1 MSDKQVVL
9 AIFPDEAAADAA
21 VTSLK
26 SWDKADGDIK
36 LNAIGVLVLD
46 KKGKVKTHK
55 LGRRSVGKGAGIGV
69 ILAVFV
75 PPSLLAGAVAGGVL
89 GALHH
94 KNLGLGGN
102 DRDRLTA
109 DLANGKA
116 AVGVLVAG
124 GQATEVSGKLTEL
137 GGQTE
142 VHTVSD
148 EDIAEADK
156 VAAEMAAAEADWDR
170 EHSAWMRV
178 EEFQDA
184 GQLVIRAELPGIDAT
199 TDVEVSLTR
208 DTLQI
213 RAERHEDPETTEKP
227 GYRSEFRYGSFARE
241 FVMPEGVSEDDIKA
255 SYHNGILEVR
265 AVIPEGGM
273 KTSSKVIQVMTA

>member
-109 DLANGKA
+109 DLASGKA

-124 GQATEVSGKLTEL
+124 GQAKEVSGKLTEL

-156 VAAEMAAAEADWDR
+156 VAAEMAAAEVDWDR

-184 GQLVIRAELPGIDAT
+184 GQLVIQAELPGIDPT

-208 DTLQI
+208 DTLHI

-227 GYRSEFRYGSFARE
+227 GYRSEFRYGSFARD
-241 FVMPEGVSEDDIKA
+241 FAMPEGVSEDDIKA